1 MASMASMA
9 FSLEAAKEGL
19 DKDGFFDL
27 EDSTTGDDV
36 WEMER
41 RRFPY
46 VSEYGLDFVG
56 NVSSTIWT
64 TVEAILGQCTLAHW
78 LRYKAYPGHVVCF
91 RSGGPKA
98 GRRALLVHL
107 WAKGSRVEY
116 YGGSHLH
123 DLPKQKGARLLWETQ
138 PSALGEV
145 GCVATPK
152 SF

>member
-1 MASMASMA
+1 MSNT
-9 FSLEAAKEGL
+9 FK
-19 DKDGFFDL
+19 
-27 EDSTTGDDV
+27 
-36 WEMER
+36 R
-41 RRFPY
+41 IR
-46 VSEYGLDFVG
+46 
-56 NVSSTIWT
+56 T
-64 TVEAILGQCTLAHW
+64 TVEAVLGRCTLAHW

-138 PSALGEV
+138 PSTLNEA

-152 SF
+152 SFRDGGA